1 MRLESALLFQK
12 KDIEKGHFHIEH
24 GKAGKRSDVHLLN
37 PSLINKEIDDM
48 NSYVSS
54 GTQYIQQF
62 TNEYHDHKQE
72 RRIFDGFKKEITVD
86 GNTMEVNKK
95 ISTIKSDFEKA
106 VREAGSNLGLSN
118 ITPHSARKYYCNS
131 VYAFL
136 NKTDRTEI
144 DDYLCSNREK
154 YESSFRKE
162 LSRINSKR
170 KHPRNYD
177 HRTKS
182 VESLST
188 FEKVLNYFT
197 HEEKAALI
205 SSIESSHHR
214 IQIIN
219 FYVNRSVSRKRQ
231 GLNKWL
237 TNSSH

>member
-12 KDIEKGHFHIEH
+12 KDTEEDHFHIEH

-37 PSLINKEIDDM
+37 PSLMKKEIEGM
-48 NSYVSS
+48 NNYVYSV
-54 GTQYIQQF
+54 TRYIQQF
-62 TNEYHDHKQE
+62 SNDYFNYKQE
-72 RRIFDGFKKEITVD
+72 RRIFDGFKKEITFD

-131 VYAFL
+131 VYSFL
-136 NKTDRTEI
+136 NKTDGTEV

-177 HRTKS
+177 YRTKS
-182 VESLST
+182 VVPLST
-188 FEKVLNYFT
+188 FEKVLNFFT
-197 HEEKAALI
+197 HEEKAALV

-214 IQIIN
+214 IQILN
-219 FYVNRSVSRKRQ
+219 FYINRKVARKTQ
-231 GLNKWL
+231 GKNKW
-237 TNSSH
+237 NKN